1 MSDNIKRRLVTYE
14 EALKLVRKEYMSKK
28 AKYDR
33 SVDHV
38 SLYDLAIQL
47 DLERDKI
54 LIPSVRGHL
63 KTSLKYPLAEYLWY
77 QSEDRRVNV
86 ISEFG
91 PIWKKMVDENDLVQ
105 SNYGY
110 QISRVLKERFG
121 EEDYLQKA
129 ARELYDKKELI
140 INILD
145 DTNINCHT
153 DTPCNNVF
161 KFTWKPKSN
170 QIKAVVV
177 ARSLDLIFGYPYD
190 VFYVQMVG
198 HQLINEMKKIDD
210 RNYWLRE
217 VQYIPINGHIYLKDL
232 DPKVSEKWK
241 LAPEEFVEV
250 DAAIVN
256 DLRVSKKACK
266 QYKNSDY
273 YRDIRKQLIS
283 EYGRGFTKVPQRLN
297 NVNRRQPEL
306 DDSMVETF
314 RIHLDTLPDGY
325 YKDLENSLTN
335 GAKCYYD
342 SDRMQKFLEGSL
354 NTDRKVAI
362 YIPTIEYNK
371 TSIVYLNRDMHVMPY
386 PNDLIVSV
394 VKWVK

>member
-1 MSDNIKRRLVTYE
+1 MSDNIQRGLVTYE
-14 EALKLVRKEYMSKK
+14 EALKLIRKEYMSKK

-33 SVDHV
+33 AVDHV

-54 LIPSVRGHL
+54 LIPSARGHL

-77 QSEDRRVNV
+77 QSEDRRVNI

-110 QISRVLKERFG
+110 QLARVLKERFG

-129 ARELYDKKELI
+129 AKELYDKKELI

-145 DTNINCHT
+145 DTNIECHT

-161 KFTWKPKSN
+161 KFTWNPKKN

-190 VFYVQMVG
+190 VFYVQMIG

-210 RNYWLRE
+210 SNYWLRE

-241 LAPEEFVEV
+241 LAPEEFVELN
-250 DAAIVN
+250 AAILK
-256 DLRVSKKACK
+256 DERVSKEACK
-266 QYKNSDY
+266 TYETADDY
-273 YRDIRKQLIS
+273 REVRKKLIS

-297 NVNRRQPEL
+297 NINRRQPEL

-314 RIHLDTLPDGY
+314 RIHLDTLPDEY

-342 SDRMQKFLEGSL
+342 SERMIKLLEGSL

-371 TSIVYLNRDMHVMPY
+371 TSIVYLNRDMHSMPY